1 MNKSTYEQQRNDY
14 VASIQNGSE
23 AIQSAEK
30 ILAWKE
36 NYDILAIKQKVLS
49 QVDDV
54 LHGYFI
60 QAFHRIQRY
69 SDGISYFLKKH
80 GTESS
85 QIQVGRLFGFR
96 PEKFVGTMDIKNHWP
111 VLIIEFSNMQDLL
124 FAKFAKR
131 KEQFSQEDRASGF
144 YKVLHFDGKEIP
156 VCVNCSGHDTSSTT
170 THELT
175 HFRNHIIGMDY
186 YGKWWGRSMYEV
198 CVYDDLQE
206 EILAFFSEWLKR
218 AYVQMWIVNDQRYA
232 FYKRIEGY
240 SSADR
245 QRFYNDLSRFID
257 IARQVKYIR
266 PETYHIEL
274 AMMPIHQW
282 QRYLGYLQQR
292 K

>member
-1 MNKSTYEQQRNDY
+1 MQKSQYIQTRDRY
-14 VASIQNGSE
+14 VSSIQQGAE
-23 AIQSAEK
+23 AVQSAEGV
-30 ILAWKE
+30 LASRE
-36 NYDILAIKQKVLS
+36 NYDMLMIKQKVIS
-49 QVDDV
+49 QVDQT
-54 LHGYFI
+54 LRGYFI
-60 QAFHRIQRY
+60 QAFHRIQTY
-69 SDGISYFLKKH
+69 SDGISYFLKKY
-80 GTESS
+80 GAEPS
-85 QIQVGRLFGFR
+85 QVQVGRLFGFR

-111 VLIIEFSNMQDLL
+111 VLIIEFSDMQDLL

-186 YGKWWGRSMYEV
+186 YSKWWGRSMYEV

-218 AYVQMWIVNDQRYA
+218 AHVQMWIANDPRYA
-232 FYKRIEGY
+232 FYKRIEWH
-240 SSADR
+240 SNEDR
-245 QRFYNDLSRFID
+245 QRFYRDLSIFID
-257 IARQVKYIR
+257 IARQVKYLR

-282 QRYLGYLQQR
+282 QRYLRYLEQKQ
-292 K
+292 